1 MSILLAPS
9 ILSADFSRLGETV
22 EILDKAECDWIHV
35 DVMDG
40 SFVPPITFGAQAV
53 ASLRDKTKKPMDC
66 HLMINH
72 PETQVEMFRDAGAD
86 RLTVHIEACR
96 HLHRVLQ
103 QIGKAGMK
111 AGVAINPG
119 TPVSLV
125 EPVLKMVDLVLV
137 MTVNPGWGGQKFIES
152 CLDKVDAVRKMAPE
166 HFVQVDGGVD
176 LDTAPRLVSAG
187 ANVLVAGH
195 YTFSGNPIEQLA
207 KLRSECCT
215 SA

>member
-1 MSILLAPS
+1 MSVLIAPS

-22 EILDKAECDWIHV
+22 EMLDQADCDWIHV

-40 SFVPPITFGAQAV
+40 SFVPPITFGSQAV
-53 ASLRDKTKKPMDC
+53 ASLRGKTKKPMDC
-66 HLMINH
+66 HLMIEH
-72 PETQVEMFRDAGAD
+72 PETQIEMFGKAGAD
-86 RLTVHIEACR
+86 RLTVHVEACT

-119 TPVSLV
+119 TPVESI
-125 EPVLKMVDLVLV
+125 ESVLEIVDLVLV
-137 MTVNPGWGGQKFIES
+137 MTVNPGWGGQEFIES
-152 CLDKVDAVRKMAPE
+152 CLEKVESVRKMAPN

-176 LDTAPRLVSAG
+176 LETAPRLVSAG
-187 ANVLVAGH
+187 ANVLVAGSF
-195 YTFSGNPIEQLA
+195 TFSGNPIERLES
-207 KLRSECCT
+207 LRRASCV

>member
-1 MSILLAPS
+1 MVLLAPS
-9 ILSADFSRLGETV
+9 ILSADFSELGHAV
-22 EILDKAECDWIHV
+22 EVLDKADCDWIHV

-53 ASLRDKTKKPMDC
+53 ASIKNKTQKMMDC

-72 PETQVEMFRDAGAD
+72 PETQIEMFKQAGAD
-86 RLTVHIEACR
+86 RITVHVEACK

-103 QIGKAGMK
+103 QINKAGLK

-119 TPVSLV
+119 TRVETV
-125 EPVLKMVDLVLV
+125 EPVLDLVDLILV

-152 CLDKVDAVRKMAPE
+152 CLDKVVSVRAMAKH

-176 LDTAPRLVSAG
+176 LETAPRLVKAG
-187 ANVLVAGH
+187 ANVLVAGSF
-195 YTFSGNPIEQLA
+195 TFNGNPVENLI
-207 KLRSECCT
+207 KLRSIAC
-215 SA
+215 A